1 MRRTA
6 ALLLVLPLAAAAG
19 DAVMRP
25 SARLVEEHPE
35 AVMAG
40 RCVIY
45 REAGNGPAAVEAPWF
60 VRGHIV
66 AADVYTRRIASCP
79 GAPGQP
85 FGQFD
90 REAFN
95 RLALAWPCRAGGG
108 AERDE
113 RIGVVRFTVSDWE
126 TPHERRAASAGRLW
140 RGMYIERELRKDME
154 IEIEADLL
162 GACTQ

>member
-6 ALLLVLPLAAAAG
+6 ALLLVLPLLAAAG
-19 DAVMRP
+19 NPVMRP
-25 SARLVEEHPE
+25 SARLVEDHPE

-45 REAGNGPAAVEAPWF
+45 REAGSGPAAVEPPWF
-60 VRGHIV
+60 VRGRIV
-66 AADVYTRRIASCP
+66 AAEVRMRRVASCP
-79 GAPGQP
+79 GGPGQP
-85 FGQFD
+85 LGQFD

-95 RLALAWPCRAGGG
+95 RLALAWPCLADGG

-113 RIGVVRFTVSDWE
+113 RIGVVRFAASAWE

-140 RGMYIERELRKDME
+140 RGMYIDRELRKDME

-162 GACTQ
+162 GACDR